1 MSRAGLAATG
11 AAALAAS
18 AGLVAYLDG
27 DHDIAPFFVAL
38 TLAGGIEAAVV
49 RQPFRG
55 ARRAV
60 AWTVVGGWVIAALWI
75 GVLLAWWQAMCACS
89 YPPRPPE
96 ETYLGLTATAYH
108 LIGVYGGAALV
119 IASAVAA
126 ELRRRA
132 G

>member
-1 MSRAGLAATG
+1 MSRTRLAAIG
-11 AAALAAS
+11 AAALAAL
-18 AGLVAYLDG
+18 AGLVAYIDG

-38 TLAGGIEAAVV
+38 ALAGGIQAAIV

-55 ARRAV
+55 GRRAV
-60 AWTVVGGWVIAALWI
+60 AWAIAGGWLIAAVWI
-75 GVLLAWWQAMCACS
+75 GALLAWWQAMCACS
-89 YPPRPPE
+89 YPPRSPE

-119 IASAVAA
+119 IASAVTA